1 MVTYIPS
8 PSKRQAWKRQIIC
21 FNTLYT
27 ANVKSNVGNV
37 FVTLFSKHF
46 PRHHKYYKPI
56 NRNNIKLSYRCIP
69 NINNVI
75 QKYNY
80 KITKNPAPSTTE
92 TCNCRRKTDC
102 SMDDYRLFECLIYK
116 AFITATTN
124 NYFYG
129 SCENTFKERYN
140 NHHKCSFRK
149 KSLEKNT
156 ELSKY
161 VWKLKKRVVN
171 YLINW
176 DIATKSQNYVC
187 GLRKC
192 DFCTCVKL
200 LIARADLNVFL
211 NKPDDPV
218 LKWRHRNNLLWIA
231 LKIDKIIY
239 AIRCMKL
246 YLFFFLSINI
256 VENYLM
262 IGDMKHS
269 VMVICCCGLYS
280 ILGAVIAR
288 AGKRF

>member
-1 MVTYIPS
+1 MS
-8 PSKRQAWKRQIIC
+8 SRNII
-21 FNTLYT
+21 
-27 ANVKSNVGNV
+27 
-37 FVTLFSKHF
+37 
-46 PRHHKYYKPI
+46 
-56 NRNNIKLSYRCIP
+56 IKL
-69 NINNVI
+69 
-75 QKYNY
+75 
-80 KITKNPAPSTTE
+80 
-92 TCNCRRKTDC
+92 RKTQHHLPPKLATAVEKQTVLW
-102 SMDDYRLFECLIYK
+102 MITVFLNALFTKHLLLQLLIIIFMVLVK
-116 AFITATTN
+116 ILSKNVTITTIN
-124 NYFYG
+124 VLL
-129 SCENTFKERYN
+129 EI
-140 NHHKCSFRK
+140 
-149 KSLEKNT
+149 EKNT

-176 DIATKSQNYVC
+176 DIAMKSQNYVC

-239 AIRCMKL
+239 TIRCMKL

-262 IGDMKHS
+262 TGDMKHS